1 MTRRVDIKFGEDA
14 QTIFVS
20 QGEVKGIPIEDH
32 KVDLVGLADTEF
44 SKRLLAV
51 YLASPEE
58 FPHFRVII
66 EELMRSG
73 LKPGVLDLHAIA
85 TGRRF
90 GATTATARLAT
101 YYALAGYD
109 QEADHPRLFMI
120 ASNVDNWAAN
130 LQAQAAERKLVYS
143 RVENKIQ
150 LATADSKQS
159 CTVQVQNMIEEEAFD
174 QGGRF
179 YLSDRFMDI
188 VIQEDAPVTNKI
200 VAIGTP

>member
-66 EELMRSG
+66 ALGPEARCSG
-73 LKPGVLDLHAIA
+73 SACDRHGQTVWSDHGHGPSRDVLCPGRI
-85 TGRRF
+85 
-90 GATTATARLAT
+90 
-101 YYALAGYD
+101 
-109 QEADHPRLFMI
+109 
-120 ASNVDNWAAN
+120 
-130 LQAQAAERKLVYS
+130 
-143 RVENKIQ
+143 
-150 LATADSKQS
+150 
-159 CTVQVQNMIEEEAFD
+159 
-174 QGGRF
+174 
-179 YLSDRFMDI
+179 
-188 VIQEDAPVTNKI
+188 
-200 VAIGTP
+200 